1 MATTIHSEITEIP
14 AFHVPS
20 VSQCGAIGLFSYTG
34 FVLFTSYTCLGDRW
48 FIKVDTTL
56 GLSSM
61 RHGVWTMCTQ
71 VFYFAHF
78 SREYSTQ
85 NTPASAHFNHFS
97 LQGRF
102 AKNAMS
108 SRLTPRLQPRHR
120 PGYSRL
126 CGIQIRQPHL
136 HFHACG
142 DFTRLSSLPSRALQT
157 LQKRT

>member
-1 MATTIHSEITEIP
+1 VRWNVFLSTSFSEPRGEGPGSILASPGEHWSNFLNFFKEFRRACYPTRQRFQSGVSILRKQMATTIHSEITEIP

-20 VSQCGAIGLFSYTG
+20 VSLCGTIWFLSCTG

-78 SREYSTQ
+78 SREYNTQ
-85 NTPASAHFNHFS
+85 NTPASAHFSHFS
-97 LQGRF
+97 L
-102 AKNAMS
+102 
-108 SRLTPRLQPRHR
+108 
-120 PGYSRL
+120 
-126 CGIQIRQPHL
+126 
-136 HFHACG
+136 
-142 DFTRLSSLPSRALQT
+142 
-157 LQKRT
+157 